1 MRQLDFVFSS
11 IKMPYLLNINN
22 LYFDMDISLYNYN
35 ILDIFVYVIL
45 LLLLLL
51 LLFLLTIIYYSSI
64 NGREKKL
71 VNFNESSVEIYDSGD
86 DIHCSSASDNCS
98 SGNSD
103 DGDDEEKLNRRRRRW
118 LHMRDYYSKYSAV
131 GRVYDPTKNNNK
143 NYNTY
148 ARGVKDV
155 FYGGRRPGSLRNH
168 LLDKKM
174 YKDTV
179 RELNKANI
187 QNPNLN
193 LDLDTLSRVHANRY
207 NNILYNNKD
216 YDYNNL
222 TVDQLDFLANR
233 YNIRSLHDCKQLF
246 QSIDSD
252 KLRAYLD
259 VSESI
264 HKKYIERKYNH
275 TKMWDG
281 WFARQVAKTIW
292 K

>member
-1 MRQLDFVFSS
+1 MCQLDFELSS
-11 IKMPYLLNINN
+11 IKIQMPYLLNINN

-35 ILDIFVYVIL
+35 ILDIFVYVIIL
-45 LLLLLL
+45 LLLL
-51 LLFLLTIIYYSSI
+51 LLTIIYYSNI
-64 NGREKKL
+64 YRREKKL
-71 VNFNESSVEIYDSGD
+71 VNFNEDSVGIYDSGD
-86 DIHCSSASDNCS
+86 DIHCSSSSDEGDYS

-103 DGDDEEKLNRRRRRW
+103 DGEDDDKLSRRRRRW
-118 LHMRDYYSKYSAV
+118 LNNREYASKYSPV
-131 GRVYDPTKNNNK
+131 GRAYDPTKNNNK

-148 ARGVKDV
+148 ARAVKDV
-155 FYGGRRPGSLRNH
+155 FYGGRRPGNLRNH

-207 NNILYNNKD
+207 NKLLYNN
-216 YDYNNL
+216 YDYSNL
-222 TVDQLDFLANR
+222 SVDQLDFIAHR
-233 YNIRSLHDCKQLF
+233 YNIKSLHDCKELF

-252 KLRAYLD
+252 KLRVYLN

-264 HKKYIERKYNH
+264 HKKYINRTFKH
-275 TKMWDG
+275 TSKWDG
-281 WFARQVAKTIW
+281 WFARQVAKTLW